1 MSSNELFATGIQIR
15 REVLGERYVR
25 GALGEGK
32 TEFAYPEQQLIT
44 QWCWGNVWSRPG
56 LDRKQRSLLNIG
68 ILVASKAW
76 PELGIHVR
84 GAIRNGLTELELREA
99 LLQATVYCGA
109 PAGLESFAVAE
120 ATLDDMVRRGEHV
133 RTLGRLSPDA
143 PANVEAGSGSAQSGA
158 GAGLA

>member
-1 MSSNELFATGIQIR
+1 MSSSKDELFVSGLQIR
-15 REVLGERYVR
+15 KEVLGERYVR

-68 ILVASKAW
+68 ILVASKSW

-109 PAGLESFAVAE
+109 PAGLEAFAVAE
-120 ATLDDMVRRGEHV
+120 TTLDDMAARGEHV
-133 RTLGRLSPDA
+133 RTLGA
-143 PANVEAGSGSAQSGA
+143 PSAGVPGCASARKTA
-158 GAGLA
+158 